1 MGLLVLLGTVKS
13 FMTKAIQHFY
23 AKWCETV
30 LTRSVLCSF
39 SWRILDCSVAMAYA
53 MLSVYAKP
61 GRSLAAGAAFLRGFV
76 SAYPLDEVELKHLH
90 LLVACRLACSCT
102 IGNYSFQQNPENTYL
117 LLHSQPAWKAL
128 ELLWGDDHKRRS
140 LVANSTRALFAK
152 ACSFVRNENADGVI
166 DCTDLSFPDPHF
178 EDVLLNLRKDS
189 TSDVDGSAAKRL
201 KVDIDKPT
209 ITFVTGNAKK
219 LEEVQRILG
228 ASGDL
233 PFAITNRKVDLPEV
247 QGDVIDI
254 AKEKCAVAAEKVRG
268 PVITEDTSLCFT
280 ALHDLPGPYIKWF
293 LEKCGHKGLNK
304 MIEAYNDKSAY
315 AQTVVAFCAGPGQEV
330 TVFDGR
336 TMGKIVSARGKLD
349 FGWDPIFEPD
359 EGRGKTYAEMDKEEK
374 DAISHRSRAFAKLR
388 DFFIHEQAFITKSL
402 Q

>member
-1 MGLLVLLGTVKS
+1 
-13 FMTKAIQHFY
+13 
-23 AKWCETV
+23 
-30 LTRSVLCSF
+30 
-39 SWRILDCSVAMAYA
+39 

-61 GRSLAAGAAFLRGFV
+61 GRTFAAGAAFLRGFV
-76 SAYPLDEVELKHLH
+76 SAYPLEAVELKHLH
-90 LLVACRLACSCT
+90 LLVASRLACSCT

-128 ELLWGDDHKRRS
+128 ELLWGYDHKRRS
-140 LVANSTRALFAK
+140 LVANSTKELFAK
-152 ACSFVRNENADGVI
+152 ACSFVGNENADGVI
-166 DCTDLSFPDPHF
+166 DCTDLSFPDPQF
-178 EDVLLNLRKDS
+178 KDVLSTLRNES
-189 TSDVDGSAAKRL
+189 ASDVDGPAAKRI

-209 ITFVTGNAKK
+209 ITFVTGSAKK
-219 LEEVQRILG
+219 LEEVQRILSAG
-228 ASGDL
+228 GDL
-233 PFAITNRKVDLPEV
+233 PFTITNYKVDLPEL
-247 QGDVIDI
+247 QGDVIEI
-254 AKEKCAVAAEKVRG
+254 AKEKCTVAAEKVGG

-280 ALHDLPGPYIKWF
+280 ALQDLPGPYIKWF
-293 LEKCGHKGLNK
+293 LEKCGHEGLNK
-304 MIEAYNDKSAY
+304 MIEAYNDKSGY

-359 EGRGKTYAEMDKEEK
+359 EGGGKTYAEMGKEEK

-388 DFFIHEQAFITKSL
+388 DFFIDEQASITTPL